1 MSSQTKRM
9 TLGGKLVVVD
19 IDFAISS
26 ESAALAPI
34 SKISV
39 GIAPADDE
47 SIASLGPAAAE
58 VLTMNI
64 NEQDGES
71 FYKNLKNLAIWDG
84 CSEPPNEGLN
94 CFASLKSV
102 EDALELIHAEE
113 RKNGTEEQVLLRG
126 WGKPERNIRNL
137 IGLHITYFRDETGDY
152 TGFMSVET
160 RRRHYVHPPLQATY
174 LPSEVPFVSEDAM
187 EMFPMP
193 GSKSQFLQEIPN
205 WFEQPLNQD
214 MNLLPGPNAS
224 FIFELTPPVI
234 VSVESAQKI
243 CEVVGLGG
251 WSDVLS
257 IIPKE
262 EWSIEDTTLEDLLV
276 HSLRVKFNNSSE

>member
-1 MSSQTKRM
+1 
-9 TLGGKLVVVD
+9 
-19 IDFAISS
+19 
-26 ESAALAPI
+26 
-34 SKISV
+34 
-39 GIAPADDE
+39 
-47 SIASLGPAAAE
+47 
-58 VLTMNI
+58 
-64 NEQDGES
+64 
-71 FYKNLKNLAIWDG
+71 
-84 CSEPPNEGLN
+84 
-94 CFASLKSV
+94 
-102 EDALELIHAEE
+102 
-113 RKNGTEEQVLLRG
+113 
-126 WGKPERNIRNL
+126 
-137 IGLHITYFRDETGDY
+137 
-152 TGFMSVET
+152 
-160 RRRHYVHPPLQATY
+160 
-174 LPSEVPFVSEDAM
+174 
-187 EMFPMP
+187 MP

-276 HSLRVKFNNSSE
+276 HSLRVKFHNRSE